1 MKVLT
6 LKILGTLQKITMYLI
21 SKAPENA
28 PDEAEYVTINFE
40 KGIPVAVNGE
50 NLLLLHFLKN

>member
-1 MKVLT
+1 
-6 LKILGTLQKITMYLI
+6 MYLI

-28 PDEAEYVTINFE
+28 PDEAEICNNLTLK

-50 NLLLLHFLKN
+50 KLAPVALLEKLNEIGAKMV